1 MFSTNAPPITVG
13 VSDSNGALGQLLGQQ
28 YIYRSGTASTNA
40 QPATSL
46 RVFKLVKNNSGT
58 TLAAGA
64 AVIEQRTLGVP
75 NGNVTTTTTANNP
88 DFAGVVPHEFGTA
101 TVASGDYFLLQ
112 VGGPARPQFALTT
125 TLNTLSSMLGTA
137 TTAGYLQ
144 PLIGTAT
151 GTAAA
156 TLQDVQAYIES
167 GAGIAT
173 NTAAVTAAGQLG
185 YADLRLRL

>member
-1 MFSTNAPPITVG
+1 MFSTNAPSITVG
-13 VSDSNGALGQLLGQQ
+13 VSDSNGALGQSLGMQ

-40 QPATSL
+40 QPATAL
-46 RVFKLVKNNSGT
+46 RIFKLVKNNSGG

-64 AVIEQRTLGVP
+64 AVIEQRTAGVA
-75 NGNVTTTTTANNP
+75 NGNVTTTTTAADPNY
-88 DFAGVVPHEFGTA
+88 AGIVPHEFGTN

-112 VGGPARPQFALTT
+112 VAGPGRPQFALTT
-125 TLNTLSSMLGTA
+125 TLNTLSSALGTA
-137 TTAGYLQ
+137 TTAGYMQ

-156 TLQDVQAYIES
+156 TLQDIQAYLQAN
-167 GAGIAT
+167 AGVAT

-185 YADLRLRL
+185 YADLRLRV